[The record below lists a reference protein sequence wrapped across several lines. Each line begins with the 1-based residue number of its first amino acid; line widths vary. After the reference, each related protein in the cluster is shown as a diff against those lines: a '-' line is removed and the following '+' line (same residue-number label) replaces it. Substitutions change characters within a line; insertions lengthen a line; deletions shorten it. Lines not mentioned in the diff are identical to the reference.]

1 MDVIPR
7 EDRQCNT
14 LPEAYHRQLESFPD
28 YTCDEENNTQPKE
41 VSEEELNKMY
51 EDFIKISFRSKDDMD
66 VNQFSRK
73 YFNGGGHIN
82 AAGGKSYESLQGTI
96 ETFKV
101 KIEGEESL

>member
-1 MDVIPR
+1 MGVKMAAFFM
-7 EDRQCNT
+7 ED
-14 LPEAYHRQLESFPD
+14 L
-28 YTCDEENNTQPKE
+28 
-41 VSEEELNKMY
+41 Y

-73 YFNGGGHIN
+73 YFSGGGHIN

-96 ETFKV
+96 ETFKG